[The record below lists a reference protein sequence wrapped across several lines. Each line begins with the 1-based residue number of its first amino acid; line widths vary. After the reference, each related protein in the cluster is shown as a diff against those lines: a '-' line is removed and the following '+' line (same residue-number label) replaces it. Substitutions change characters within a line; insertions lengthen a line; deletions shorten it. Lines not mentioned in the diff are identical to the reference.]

1 MFKFLEKWFTKEDT
15 LDDILSCAKYIID
28 NGELVED
35 DSSSTTMPSVTF
47 KDDKGNTL
55 HVVWSCS
62 TGGVQSVYIND
73 RHVPTSYYN
82 KIFYMARKR
91 IDYLQKKYLEETIKS
106 VKK

>member
-35 DSSSTTMPSVTF
+35 NSSDTATPSLNL

-55 HVVWSCS
+55 YVRWSCS
-62 TGGVQSVYIND
+62 TGYIYTVYIND
-73 RHVPTSYYN
+73 RHVPTSYHH

-91 IDYLQKKYLEETIKS
+91 INYLQKKYLEETIKS